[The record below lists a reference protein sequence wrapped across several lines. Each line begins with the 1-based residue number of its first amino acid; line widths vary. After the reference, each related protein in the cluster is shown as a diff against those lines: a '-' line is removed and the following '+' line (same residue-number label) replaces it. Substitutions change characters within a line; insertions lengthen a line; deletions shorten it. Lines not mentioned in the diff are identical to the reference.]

1 MYCAVPMSNAMCVM
15 KATIH
20 SCSYWLMASTY
31 VPCET
36 PIGDRS
42 RGNALHGFAMRTEV
56 SAVFHN
62 IERNLLS
69 DDVIYPI
76 FLRSFLPLI
85 VYNPLFFKKEAL
97 SHYLFYF
104 GA

>member
-20 SCSYWLMASTY
+20 SCSYWLVASTCTY
-31 VPCET
+31 APCET

-42 RGNALHGFAMRTEV
+42 RGNALHGFVMRTEV

-76 FLRSFLPLI
+76 FLTSFLPLI
-85 VYNPLFFKKEAL
+85 VLQSYITL
-97 SHYLFYF
+97 YF